1 MLDELKLRYK
11 ETSLLKRL
19 LLCAIVALI
28 PAGLLYLDESS
39 VIEEEYAAA
48 ETAEKAAASKLLEA
62 DNTLKNL
69 AKVEGELAFTRE
81 QLKKAESRLPETI
94 AMDEILRTVGKTA
107 KDSKVTVRLFEPM
120 QDIMRGDTYKYSEVP
135 IKISVEA
142 HDYSQ
147 LCEWVD
153 SLAGIKS
160 KIYLKAWKLG
170 RRAASHKDE
179 KLGVLAAPAPAVDLD
194 PSIAAEQQGRKAREN
209 FLVVMDANFS
219 LYKMPSA
226 AQVEFPDPAA
236 LDPKNPPENKK
247 ETAPKAKEAPT
258 EAREKGDKYHIEG
271 KKGAST

>member
-1 MLDELKLRYK
+1 
-11 ETSLLKRL
+11 
-19 LLCAIVALI
+19 
-28 PAGLLYLDESS
+28 
-39 VIEEEYAAA
+39 
-48 ETAEKAAASKLLEA
+48 
-62 DNTLKNL
+62 
-69 AKVEGELAFTRE
+69 
-81 QLKKAESRLPETI
+81 
-94 AMDEILRTVGKTA
+94 
-107 KDSKVTVRLFEPM
+107 
-120 QDIMRGDTYKYSEVP
+120 MRGDTYKYSEVP

-179 KLGVLAAPAPAVDLD
+179 KAAIAVGTNPSVELD

-226 AQVEFPDPAA
+226 AQVEFPDPSSI
-236 LDPKNPPENKK
+236 DPKKPQENKK

-258 EAREKGDKYHIEG
+258 EAREKGDKYHIES